1 VLQSAPARI
10 HILLFKEDVA
20 VTDLWSATMNKMS
33 HGEIDEG
40 TGSKKLG
47 LAQPNINVTPL
58 IDVLLV
64 LLIIF
69 MVIQPRREAQ
79 FESNIPQKPQDSTGA
94 EVPPAD
100 LLMVEVDLVGTGLDQ
115 MVRLNSK
122 PMSLIELGDTLKNL
136 LEQRPDKT
144 VFIKGPKEKQYGDVV
159 NVIDTVKG
167 AGAERVGLQI
177 DFLQ

>member
-1 VLQSAPARI
+1 MA
-10 HILLFKEDVA
+10 
-20 VTDLWSATMNKMS
+20 
-33 HGEIDEG
+33 HGEADEVV
-40 TGSKKLG
+40 GSKKLG
-47 LAQPNINVTPL
+47 LAPPNINVTPL

-79 FESNIPQKPQDSTGA
+79 FESNIPQKPDESTSNA
-94 EVPPAD
+94 VVPPAD
-100 LLMVEVDLVGTGLDQ
+100 LLMVEVDLQGTGLDQ
-115 MVRLNSK
+115 NVKLNSK
-122 PMSLIELGDTLKNL
+122 SMSLIELGDTLKNL

-144 VFIKGPKEKQYGDVV
+144 VFIKGPKDKQYGDVV
-159 NVIDTVKG
+159 NVIDTVKV